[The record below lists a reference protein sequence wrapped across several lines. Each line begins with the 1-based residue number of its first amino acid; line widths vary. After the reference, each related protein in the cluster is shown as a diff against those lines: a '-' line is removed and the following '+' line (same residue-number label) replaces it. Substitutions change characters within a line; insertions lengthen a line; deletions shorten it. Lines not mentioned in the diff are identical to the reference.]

1 MCERWLFRTQ
11 IRACSIKF
19 AGREKG
25 MVITM
30 FRAAFRFIDQI
41 TRKIRDDHVEAFSAQ
56 ATLFIIISFFPFIMM
71 LLSIVQFFPVEE
83 DTMQQFLSNILPT
96 TVNSLVFSIVTEVYD
111 KATGTIISITA
122 ITTLWSAAKGFL
134 AIQKG
139 LNTIYEIKET
149 RNGLFVRAIS
159 ALYTF
164 IFAMMI
170 IITMIFFVFGNKL
183 YDWIELK
190 IPKLMDTALVVISLR
205 TLLGFVTLIIF
216 FLLIYIVIPNRRSS
230 LFKELPGTLI
240 TAFGWMGFSYAFSYY
255 IDNYSKFASM
265 YGSLTAIVFF
275 LLWLYFCMYILFIGA
290 EINMFLQ
297 VRRKKSLSELKKP

>member
-1 MCERWLFRTQ
+1 
-11 IRACSIKF
+11 
-19 AGREKG
+19 
-25 MVITM
+25 M
-30 FRAAFRFIDQI
+30 FHIIFRFLDRLI
-41 TRKIRDDHVEAFSAQ
+41 KKLRDDHVEAFSAQ

-83 DTMQQFLSNILPT
+83 DTLQQFLSNILPS
-96 TVNSLVFSIVTEVYD
+96 TVNSLIFSVITEVYD
-111 KATGTIISITA
+111 KATGTIVSITA

-139 LNTIYEIKET
+139 LNSIYEIKET
-149 RNGLFVRAIS
+149 RNGLFVRAVS

-170 IITMIFFVFGNKL
+170 IITMILFVFGNRL

-205 TLLGFVTLIIF
+205 TILGFITLLIF
-216 FLLIYIVIPNRRSS
+216 FLLIYIIIPNRKSS
-230 LFKELPGTLI
+230 LMKELPGALL

-255 IDNYSKFASM
+255 IDHYSKFASM

-297 VRRKKSLSELKKP
+297 TPRHKSLPNK

>member
-1 MCERWLFRTQ
+1 ML
-11 IRACSIKF
+11 RA
-19 AGREKG
+19 
-25 MVITM
+25 T
-30 FRAAFRFIDQI
+30 FRFVGQL
-41 TRKIRDDHVEAFSAQ
+41 TRKIRDDYVEAFSAQ

-71 LLSIVQFFPVEE
+71 LLSIVQFFPIEE
-83 DTMQQFLSNILPT
+83 DTMLRFLSSILPT
-96 TVNSLVFSIVTEVYD
+96 TVNSLVVSIIAEIYD

-122 ITTLWSAAKGFL
+122 ITTLWSAAKGFV

-139 LNTIYEIKET
+139 LNSIYEIKET
-149 RNGLFVRAIS
+149 RNGLFVRAVS

-170 IITMIFFVFGNKL
+170 IVTMILFVFGNKL
-183 YDWIELK
+183 FDWIEHK
-190 IPKLMDTALVVISLR
+190 IPALMDTAVVIISLR
-205 TLLGFVTLIIF
+205 TFIGFLTLLIF
-216 FLLIYIVIPNRRSS
+216 FLLIYIIIPNRKSS
-230 LFKELPGTLI
+230 LMKELPGALL

-290 EINMFLQ
+290 EINMFIQMHRVKILPTK
-297 VRRKKSLSELKKP
+297 KKS